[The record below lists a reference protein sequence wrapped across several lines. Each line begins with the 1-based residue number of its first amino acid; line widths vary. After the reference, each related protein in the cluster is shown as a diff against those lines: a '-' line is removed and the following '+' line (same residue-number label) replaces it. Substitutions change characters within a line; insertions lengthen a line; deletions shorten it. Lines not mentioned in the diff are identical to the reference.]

1 VKSLRWVLALYL
13 VVLMIAVTCPMGPS
27 RDARK
32 RHYLNDAKPTHVDA
46 LVQDVAQNIVMFLP
60 AGYLGILMVG
70 RAGAGA
76 GAYLIVVLACATLS
90 FGIETMQHFF
100 LPWRYSTWVDIVS
113 NTVGGLAGS
122 GAARLMAVPASAG
135 ACAAE
140 VDGVRLWRAEG
151 PPPTA

>member
-1 VKSLRWVLALYL
+1 MKSLRWILALYL
-13 VVLMIAVTCPMGPS
+13 FVLMVAVTYPMGPS

-32 RHYLNDAKPTHVDA
+32 RHYLNDAKPSHVDA

-60 AGYLGILMVG
+60 AGYLGILVVG

-100 LPWRYSTWVDIVS
+100 LPWRYSTWIDIVS
-113 NTVGGLAGS
+113 NTVGGLAGT
-122 GAARLMAVPASAG
+122 GVARLMAVPVSAG
-135 ACAAE
+135 VRAGE
-140 VDGVRLWRAEG
+140 VNDGRLLRAED
-151 PPPTA
+151 PPPTT